1 MKLGIV
7 ADRPF
12 SYIYIL
18 SYKSVN
24 PHVKS
29 HNLMPFGR
37 RNGRRFDI
45 ENQSPT
51 HFNLFMIR
59 LQNSA
64 DKNPFDSNKQQI
76 SIL

>member
-1 MKLGIV
+1 M
-7 ADRPF
+7 
-12 SYIYIL
+12 S
-18 SYKSVN
+18 
-24 PHVKS
+24 
-29 HNLMPFGR
+29 FGR

-64 DKNPFDSNKQQI
+64 DKTHLTATNSKLAYYKSSASNFLKRKNRNAVFMFWV
-76 SIL
+76 

>member
-1 MKLGIV
+1 M
-7 ADRPF
+7 
-12 SYIYIL
+12 S
-18 SYKSVN
+18 
-24 PHVKS
+24 
-29 HNLMPFGR
+29 FGR

-45 ENQSPT
+45 KEQSPT

-64 DKNPFDSNKQQI
+64 DKNPFGSNKRQI